1 MPGAPQIPARL
12 RALMAQV
19 GPVWGTAVQAH
30 VQLMTKEFSD
40 VLRSSASPAVPARRD
55 IAYGDHPRQV
65 LDVYPALDNA
75 GTAAP
80 VVMFVHGGAFV
91 DGQKDRTDQ
100 VYSNVCRY
108 FARNGIVGIN
118 VEFRLAPES
127 AFPGGTEDVAAAVR
141 WARQHAAAFGGDP
154 RKIFLM
160 GHSAGAAHAAHYA
173 YDRAYQGPEGPGL
186 AGLVVVSGRVRSENS
201 AGNPN
206 ASRVEAYYGKDVA
219 LMNAGSAVNHVGPH
233 CVPTLIAIAEYE
245 NPLLDVH
252 CVELFS
258 RLTVASQKAPR
269 FIQMK
274 GHNHTSI
281 VAHFDTAEAI
291 LGREII
297 DFVMLQPRI
306 D

>member
-1 MPGAPQIPARL
+1 MLGAPQIPVRL

-19 GPVWGTAVQAH
+19 GPVWGSAVQVH
-30 VQLMTKEFSD
+30 VQLMTNEFSD
-40 VLRSSASPAVPARRD
+40 VLRSSSLPAVPVERD
-55 IAYGDHPRQV
+55 IAYGNHPRQV
-65 LDVYPALDNA
+65 LDVYPALNGD
-75 GTAAP
+75 GPAA

-108 FARNGIVGIN
+108 FARNGIIGIN

-127 AFPGGTEDVAAAVR
+127 TFPGGTEDMAAAVR
-141 WARQHAAAFGGDP
+141 WAREHIAAFGGDP
-154 RKIFLM
+154 RRIFLM

-173 YDRAYQGPEGPGL
+173 YDRSFHGPDGSGL
-186 AGLVVVSGRVRSENS
+186 KGLIVVSGRVRSENS

-206 ASRVEAYYGKDVA
+206 ASRVEAYYGKDIVR
-219 LMNAGSAVNHVGPH
+219 MNAGSAVNHVGGH
-233 CVPTLIAIAEYE
+233 CIPTLIAIAEYE

-258 RLTVASQKAPR
+258 KLTVASQRAPR

-274 GHNHTSI
+274 GHNHTSM
-281 VAHFDTAEAI
+281 VAHFDTAEDT
-291 LGREII
+291 LGSEIV
-297 DFVMLQPRI
+297 DFVKTYSGA
-306 D
+306 